1 MFCPGTQPDWCGRQ
15 RGAGILWFEL
25 DTTNHLL
32 HSRPLK
38 QCDVFER
45 SMLILLNIII
55 NKRDQSVQFSI
66 FQRMK
71 MSPSPLHNIFN
82 WPRVFF
88 HGTIV
93 CLVGCPR
100 YTSLCGS
107 WLFSL
112 QRRDKLC
119 VVDAVGLK

>member
-55 NKRDQSVQFSI
+55 NKQDQSVQFSV
-66 FQRMK
+66 FRRMK
-71 MSPSPLHNIFN
+71 MSPSQYFQLAS
-82 WPRVFF
+82 VFF
-88 HGTIV
+88 SRNNRLSCRLAPDILHYAAR
-93 CLVGCPR
+93 GC
-100 YTSLCGS
+100 SAFKGGINC
-107 WLFSL
+107 
-112 QRRDKLC
+112 
-119 VVDAVGLK
+119 A

>member
-32 HSRPLK
+32 HSTPLK

-55 NKRDQSVQFSI
+55 NERDQSVQFSV
-66 FQRMK
+66 FRRMK

-82 WPRVFF
+82 WPRFF
-88 HGTIV
+88 FTEQSSVLSAVPDILHYAAR
-93 CLVGCPR
+93 GC
-100 YTSLCGS
+100 SAFKGGINC
-107 WLFSL
+107 
-112 QRRDKLC
+112 
-119 VVDAVGLK
+119 A

>member
-55 NKRDQSVQFSI
+55 NKQDQSVQFSV
-66 FQRMK
+66 FRRMK
-71 MSPSPLHNIFN
+71 MSPSQYFQLASG
-82 WPRVFF
+82 FF
-88 HGTIV
+88 FAEQSSV
-93 CLVGCPR
+93 LSAVAR

-119 VVDAVGLK
+119 VVDAVGWK